1 LDFRRKTEHEL
12 DLLDDDALIAYIAA
26 ARAAGD
32 HDAARAALGLLAN
45 RRLPDLIRRISMKA
59 PASDVE
65 DLAMETLASALRST
79 FDGEHTGEFV
89 NWLNT
94 ICDRRVADFHRKPRL
109 EQEPLPE
116 EHEEAE
122 EIWGEGATSSDFS
135 DAADVRAVIEQLL
148 AELSEAHRRVVELYV
163 FEGYSAKQTADQV
176 NMESPDLNPQ
186 MTEDNVH
193 QIAKRFRDELRGRLD
208 DASG

>member
-12 DLLDDDALIAYIAA
+12 DLLDDDALLEYIAA

-32 HDAARAALGLLAN
+32 HDAARTALGVLAH

-59 PASDVE
+59 PPADVE
-65 DLAMETLASALRST
+65 DLAMEALASALRSA
-79 FDGEHTGEFV
+79 FDGEHKGEFV
-89 NWLNT
+89 NWLNR
-94 ICDRRVADFHRKPRL
+94 IADRRIADFHRRPRL
-109 EQEPLPE
+109 EEEALPS

-122 EIWGEGATSSDFS
+122 EIWGEGAISGDFS
-135 DAADVRAVIEQLL
+135 AAVDLSAVVEQVYS
-148 AELSEAHRRVVELYV
+148 ELSKPHQRVVDLYV
-163 FEGYSAKQTADQV
+163 FEGHSAAETAEQV
-176 NMESPDLNPQ
+176 NMSMADLNPP

-208 DASG
+208 DGSG